1 MKVIGFNFTKLLA
14 EKLEGNRNQLKIN
27 AEIDISEI
35 KSLKTD
41 IFKVKEDL
49 VEVKFKYTVE
59 YDPKIAKIEFEGL
72 IIFSLD
78 QKLAKQVLKDW
89 KKKKMP
95 DDFRLILFNVIL
107 RKSTLKALELEDQL
121 NIPLHISLPSLK
133 RVPDKSS

>member
-14 EKLEGNRNQLKIN
+14 EKLEGNRNQLEIN
-27 AEIDISEI
+27 AEIDIFEI

-41 IFKVKEDL
+41 IFKAKEDL
-49 VEVKFKYTVE
+49 IEVKFKYNVE
-59 YDPKIAKIEFEGL
+59 YNPKIAKIEFEGL

-107 RKSTLKALELEDQL
+107 KKSTLKALELEDQL